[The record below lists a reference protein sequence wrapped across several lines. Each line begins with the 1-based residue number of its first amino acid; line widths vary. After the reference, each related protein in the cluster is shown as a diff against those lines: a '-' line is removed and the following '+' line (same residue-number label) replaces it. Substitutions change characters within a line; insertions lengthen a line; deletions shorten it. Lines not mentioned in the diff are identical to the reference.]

1 MEIDSTGFAKRL
13 TSKWWGGTATIHAK
27 YQGFI
32 CDAIAFCPDPFADSA
47 TVDFGKFVE
56 PGGTYSKIKSLLGP
70 PVGGGLLEGGTDI
83 CSLGYGGVATLSFDN
98 NIIINGPGAD
108 FIVFENAF
116 YVDDCVWHG
125 ETQYASWCETAI
137 VEVSQD
143 GKQWYRFPPDYNP
156 SNTTCGIEPW
166 ANTSSFK
173 NLAGVH
179 PVIASVSHDGTLK
192 DGIDPTDPSTAGGD
206 AFDLSDIGLTWCRY
220 VRLIDTG
227 NSVDAPGTEQ
237 YDSNGD
243 LILDY
248 GKNVTAGR
256 RKARPDSTATVSR
269 RFTLADPLSVAMN
282 IMNSIGKLRF
292 ALHLASPCFCFVFP
306 Q

>member
-1 MEIDSTGFAKRL
+1 M
-13 TSKWWGGTATIHAK
+13 
-27 YQGFI
+27 
-32 CDAIAFCPDPFADSA
+32 
-47 TVDFGKFVE
+47 
-56 PGGTYSKIKSLLGP
+56 
-70 PVGGGLLEGGTDI
+70 
-83 CSLGYGGVATLSFDN
+83 
-98 NIIINGPGAD
+98 
-108 FIVFENAF
+108 
-116 YVDDCVWHG
+116 WHG

-248 GKNVTAGR
+248 GKMSPLGAEEGQAGFDC
-256 RKARPDSTATVSR
+256 DSVAAVHS
-269 RFTLADPLSVAMN
+269 ADPLSVD
-282 IMNSIGKLRF
+282 
-292 ALHLASPCFCFVFP
+292 